1 MDNKAVKILI
11 RMARILLPLGA
22 LVLSLLHGSY
32 QMPVKETA
40 ESTEIMYRIA
50 TNYLDLRV
58 FDSGNWCPLLCTLLL
73 GATVVTAIV
82 CLFKETENSLVT
94 LATFASLALVAC
106 LGNLVFIFEL
116 TWQGWCIVMI
126 QILLITV
133 TAVQEIRMENARKGI
148 KF

>member
-1 MDNKAVKILI
+1 MDKKVVNILLRI
-11 RMARILLPLGA
+11 VRILLPVGA
-22 LVLSLLHGSY
+22 LVLALLNGSY

-58 FDSGNWCPLLCTLLL
+58 FESGNWCPMLCLLL
-73 GATVVTAIV
+73 LAATVVTAIV
-82 CLFKETENSLVT
+82 CVFKETENSLVT

-106 LGNLVFIFEL
+106 LGNMIFIFEL
-116 TWQGWCIVMI
+116 TWQGWCIVII
-126 QILLITV
+126 QILLITI
-133 TAVQEIRMENARKGI
+133 TAAQEIRMESARKGI